1 MSQQQQQQ
9 VEVAEKYHTAKQW
22 EIALFSL
29 NNSATNLYLFAFGFL
44 TYYATGVAGLATL
57 TVSNLLGFARLFD
70 GLIDP
75 TIGIVMDHVNS
86 KWGRF
91 RPIMLISNIA
101 LILSFLFL
109 FSLHRFD
116 GAMLMVLYV
125 IALIFHKIAYSF
137 QQTVTK
143 AAQPALTND
152 PKQRP
157 MFSVYDTIFSSIG
170 VFAIGQVIVSNFLSP
185 RHGGEF
191 NLAFYGEFITGIVII
206 SAVLTVLAM
215 IGIARKDKEEYFGLG
230 DNTVET
236 KSLKD
241 YWSVIK
247 GNTPLQT
254 LALAGGAMKLLA
266 QLYSDQAVVVI
277 VFGIILGNYGLS
289 GQLSLYQIIPNLVII
304 AALTALAT
312 RKGLKTSYTTS
323 LIFLLGSLS
332 LVATVLF
339 TSNDTTQIFTTGGI
353 PMLLFIAGYIGM
365 RVFSSYPTSIV
376 LTMAADITD
385 YETARSGRFVSGL
398 IGTIFS
404 LTDSIA
410 SSLAP
415 ILIGFVVA
423 AIGFTE
429 AYPEAAEPLTD
440 ALFTGGIT
448 LLVVIPAVIAL
459 IALFL
464 IIKYPLNKQ
473 AMEEVQATIAAKK
486 LDKVAAGAA
495 PSILTETPESTQPI
509 ARFEDE
515 EEK

>member
-1 MSQQQQQQ
+1 MSEQ
-9 VEVAEKYHTAKQW
+9 VEVTNKYHTAKQW
-22 EIALFSL
+22 EIAFFSL

-44 TYYATGVAGLATL
+44 TYYATGIAGLATL
-57 TVSNLLGFARLFD
+57 AVSNLLGFARLFD

-75 TIGIVMDHVNS
+75 TIGIVMDHVGT

-101 LILSFLFL
+101 LILSFAFL
-109 FSLHRFD
+109 FSLHNFE
-116 GAMLMVLYV
+116 GPVLMVLYV
-125 IALIFHKIAYSF
+125 VALIFHKIAYSF

-157 MFSVYDTIFSSIG
+157 LFSVYDTVFSSIG
-170 VFAIGQVIVSNFLSP
+170 VFAVGQVIVSNFLVP

-191 NLAFYGEFITGIVII
+191 NLAFYSEFITAIYII

-215 IGIARKDKEEYFGLG
+215 IGIARKDREEYFGLG
-230 DNTVET
+230 EETVET

-247 GNTPLQT
+247 GNTPLIT
-254 LALAGGAMKLLA
+254 LSLAGGAMKLLA

-277 VFGIILGNYGLS
+277 IFGIILGNYGLS
-289 GQLSLYQIIPNLVII
+289 GQISLYQIIPNLILI
-304 AALTALAT
+304 ALLTALAS
-312 RKGLKTSYTTS
+312 RKGLKFSYTTS
-323 LIFLLGSLS
+323 LLFLIASLAI
-332 LVATVLF
+332 VGGVLF
-339 TSNDTTQIFTTGGI
+339 TSADTTQIFTIGGL
-353 PMLLFIAGYIGM
+353 PMLLFIVGYIGM
-365 RVFSSYPTSIV
+365 RVFASYPTSIV

-398 IGTIFS
+398 IGTVFS

-423 AIGFTE
+423 GIGFAD
-429 AYPEAAEPLTD
+429 AYPDASEPLTD
-440 ALFTGGIT
+440 ALFNGGMT
-448 LLVVIPAVIAL
+448 LLIVIPAAIAV

-464 IIKYPLNKQ
+464 IIKYPLNSE
-473 AMEEVQATIAAKK
+473 AMEEVQAKIAARK
-486 LDKVAAGAA
+486 A
-495 PSILTETPESTQPI
+495 E
-509 ARFEDE
+509 
-515 EEK
+515 

>member
-1 MSQQQQQQ
+1 M
-9 VEVAEKYHTAKQW
+9 
-22 EIALFSL
+22 
-29 NNSATNLYLFAFGFL
+29 
-44 TYYATGVAGLATL
+44 
-57 TVSNLLGFARLFD
+57 VSNLLGFSRLFD

-75 TIGIVMDHVNS
+75 TIGIIMDHVNS

-101 LILSFLFL
+101 LILSFAFL
-109 FSLHRFD
+109 FGLHNFE
-116 GAMLMVLYV
+116 GTMLFVLYV

-157 MFSVYDTIFSSIG
+157 LFSIYDTVFSSIG
-170 VFAIGQVIVSNFLSP
+170 VFAVGQVIVSNFLSP

-191 NLAFYGEFITGIVII
+191 NLAFYGDFITGVVII
-206 SAVLTVLAM
+206 SAILTILAM
-215 IGIARKDKEEYFGLG
+215 IGIARKDTEEYFGLG
-230 DNTVET
+230 DQTVET
-236 KSLKD
+236 KSIKD

-266 QLYSDQAVVVI
+266 QLFTDQAVVVL

-289 GQLSLYQIIPNLVII
+289 GQLSLYQIIPNLILI

-312 RKGLKTSYTTS
+312 RKGLKASYTVS
-323 LIFLLGSLS
+323 LLLLLGSIAI
-332 LVATVLF
+332 VASVLF
-339 TSNDTTQIFTTGGI
+339 TADDPTQIFTIGGL
-353 PMLLFIAGYIGM
+353 PMFLFIIGYIGM
-365 RVFSSYPTSIV
+365 RIFASYPTSIV

-415 ILIGFVVA
+415 MIIGFVVA

-429 AYPEAAEPLTD
+429 AYPDASEALTD
-440 ALFTGGIT
+440 ALFTGGTT
-448 LLVVIPAVIAL
+448 LLIVIPAVISL

-464 IIKYPLNKQ
+464 IIKYPLNNK

-486 LDKVAAGAA
+486 SELIDADT
-495 PSILTETPESTQPI
+495 PPQILTETPESTEPV
-509 ARFEDE
+509 AHFKDE
-515 EEK
+515 E

>member
-1 MSQQQQQQ
+1 MTEQ
-9 VEVAEKYHTAKQW
+9 VEVSRKYHTAKQW
-22 EIALFSL
+22 EIAFFSL

-44 TYYATGVAGLATL
+44 TYYATGIAGLATL

-75 TIGIVMDHVNS
+75 TIGIVMDHIDTR
-86 KWGRF
+86 WGRF

-101 LILSFLFL
+101 LIISFVFM
-109 FSLHRFD
+109 FNLHNFE
-116 GAMLMVLYV
+116 GTTLMVLYV
-125 IALIFHKIAYSF
+125 VALIFHKIAYSF

-157 MFSVYDTIFSSIG
+157 LFSVYDTVFSSIG
-170 VFAIGQVIVSNFLSP
+170 VFAIGQVIVSNFIVP

-191 NLAFYGEFITGIVII
+191 NLAFYQEFILGIMVI
-206 SAVLTVLAM
+206 SAILTILAI
-215 IGIARKDKEEYFGLG
+215 IGISRKDREEYFGLG
-230 DNTVET
+230 EDTVET
-236 KSLKD
+236 KSIKD
-241 YWSVIK
+241 YLSVIK

-254 LALAGGAMKLLA
+254 LALAGAAMKLLA
-266 QLYSDQAVVVI
+266 QLFSDQAIVVI

-289 GQLSLYQIIPNLVII
+289 GQISLYQIIPNLIII
-304 AALTALAT
+304 ALLTALAS

-323 LIFLLGSLS
+323 LIFLIISLGI
-332 LVATVLF
+332 TGGVLY
-339 TSNDTTQIFTTGGI
+339 TSADSTQIFTNGGL
-353 PMLLFIAGYIGM
+353 PMILFIVGYIGM
-365 RVFSSYPTSIV
+365 RVFATYPNSVI

-423 AIGFTE
+423 GIGFAD
-429 AYPEAAEPLTD
+429 AYPDASEPLTD
-440 ALFTGGIT
+440 ALFSGGMT
-448 LLVVIPAVIAL
+448 LLIIIPFVIAL
-459 IALFL
+459 ISLFL
-464 IIKYPLNKQ
+464 IIKYPLNSEV
-473 AMEEVQATIAAKK
+473 MEEVQATIAAKRAEK
-486 LDKVAAGAA
+486 IAADT
-495 PSILTETPESTQPI
+495 PPNIITEVPEKTNPI
-509 ARFEDE
+509 AHFDDTE
-515 EEK
+515 E

>member
-1 MSQQQQQQ
+1 MSQ
-9 VEVAEKYHTAKQW
+9 EKDQATMYHRAKQW
-22 EIALFSL
+22 EIAFFSL

-44 TYYATGVAGLATL
+44 TYYATGIAGLTTL
-57 TVSNLLGFARLFD
+57 VVSNLLGFARLFD

-91 RPIMLISNIA
+91 RPIMAISNIA
-101 LILSFLFL
+101 LIISFAFM
-109 FSLHRFD
+109 FNLHNFE
-116 GAMLMVLYV
+116 GTMLMVMYV

-157 MFSVYDTIFSSIG
+157 LFSIYDTVFSSIG
-170 VFAIGQVIVSNFLSP
+170 VFAMGQVVVSNFIAP

-191 NLAFYGEFITGIVII
+191 NLAFYREFITGVVVI
-206 SAVLTVLAM
+206 SAVLTILAI
-215 IGIARKDKEEYFGLG
+215 IGIWRKDREEYFGLG
-230 DNTVET
+230 EETVET

-247 GNTPLQT
+247 GNTPLVT

-266 QLYSDQAVVVI
+266 QLFTDQAVVVI
-277 VFGIILGNYGLS
+277 LYGIILGNYALS
-289 GQLSLYQIIPNLVII
+289 GQVSLMQIIPNLII
-304 AALTALAT
+304 VSLLTALAS

-323 LIFLLGSLS
+323 LIFLLASVA
-332 LVATVLF
+332 LVGTVLY
-339 TSNDTTQIFTTGGI
+339 TSSDTTQIFSIGGL
-353 PMLLFIAGYIGM
+353 PMFLFIIGYIGM
-365 RVFSSYPTSIV
+365 RVFTTYPTSIV

-398 IGTIFS
+398 IGTVFS

-415 ILIGFVVA
+415 MLVGFVVA
-423 AIGFTE
+423 GIGFAD
-429 AYPEAAEPLTD
+429 AYPEQTEPLTD
-440 ALFTGGIT
+440 ALFTGGMI
-448 LLVVIPAVIAL
+448 LMVIVPAVIASL
-459 IALFL
+459 ALFL
-464 IIKYPLNKQ
+464 ITKYPLDSK
-473 AMEEVQATIAAKK
+473 AMEEVQAKIAARRNKPA
-486 LDKVAAGAA
+486 DVEAVEAN
-495 PSILTETPESTQPI
+495 
-509 ARFEDE
+509 
-515 EEK
+515 